1 MPDPTPNTIKTDEE
15 FAAAIE
21 RCERY
26 LRTPGISGSMSDL
39 LARRLGRRLLRA
51 SGGDAA
57 DIETRELIS
66 ALRARICAGDLD
78 HGDIDEIADLIDAE
92 TGSVELL
99 GEVLACCEAGAID
112 EAKHVILRAYPGAS
126 LSADAHRGRVAMLA
140 RLHQPALL

>member
-1 MPDPTPNTIKTDEE
+1 MPDPTPNIIKTDEE
-15 FAAAIE
+15 FTAAIE
-21 RCERY
+21 CCERY

-51 SGGDAA
+51 SGAAA
-57 DIETRELIS
+57 DIETGELIS
-66 ALRARICAGDLD
+66 ALRARICAGELD

-92 TGSVELL
+92 TISTELL
-99 GEVLACCEAGAID
+99 GEVLACCDAGAID